1 MRYSKGASEAGK
13 IKQFVEGLVED
24 PTGTVS
30 SLKFDTKL
38 RLRSMNN
45 SAFAKKVENIF
56 LPSNV
61 VIMAL
66 LALFSY
72 VFMFGPGSHP
82 NFITFIQF
90 MLFSSLCLGV
100 MEVIRI
106 KAAGDIEK
114 YNINFLRISLISLI
128 IPLMLMQ
135 TIGMPQVFVFSTITF
150 LIMTPVI
157 FVIRSKWKISG
168 HMCTFTAAS
177 TIMSLVSSSFA
188 PMFLMIPL
196 ISWSRIKL
204 KAHTAKQVFI
214 GTLVGFAVP
223 YTFAFLLPLI

>member
-1 MRYSKGASEAGK
+1 MRYSKGVSKAGR
-13 IKQFVEGLVED
+13 IKEFLEGLMQD
-24 PTGTVS
+24 PAGAVS
-30 SLKFDTKL
+30 SLNFDTKL
-38 RLRSMNN
+38 KLRSMNN
-45 SAFAKKVENIF
+45 SAFAKKVETVF

-72 VFMFGPGSHP
+72 VFMFGPMAHP
-82 NFITFIQF
+82 NHMTFIYF
-90 MLFSSLCLGV
+90 ISFSALCLAV

-106 KAAGDIEK
+106 KATGDIEK

-135 TIGMPQVFVFSTITF
+135 TVGMPQVFVFTTITF
-150 LIMTPVI
+150 LIMTPVM

>member
-1 MRYSKGASEAGK
+1 MKYSRNVSVVGKVKDFVNEFIDGPDEAMH
-13 IKQFVEGLVED
+13 
-24 PTGTVS
+24 
-30 SLKFDTKL
+30 SLNFDLKL
-38 RLRSMNN
+38 KLRSMNN
-45 SAFAKKVENIF
+45 SAFAKKVETIF

-135 TIGMPQVFVFSTITF
+135 TVGMPQVFVFSTITF

-204 KAHTAKQVFI
+204 RAHTAKQVFV